1 MVYISKK
8 PDNETTTVGK
18 LMPELTLTSNSRRS
32 GLKAILVA

>member
-18 LMPELTLTSNSRRS
+18 LMPELTLTSNSRS